1 MRCTPLTVNQHL
13 ICVGIGILALVFG
26 YFAKYVPLK
35 YFSALK
41 LNEEPVQM
49 SVEERIQAY

>member
-1 MRCTPLTVNQHL
+1 
-13 ICVGIGILALVFG
+13 VGIGILALVFG